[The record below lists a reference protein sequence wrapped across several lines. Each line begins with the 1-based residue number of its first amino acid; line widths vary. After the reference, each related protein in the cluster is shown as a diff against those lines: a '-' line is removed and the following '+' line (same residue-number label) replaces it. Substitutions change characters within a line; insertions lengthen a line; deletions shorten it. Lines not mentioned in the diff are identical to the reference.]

1 MATDAHD
8 QFRADRFAQRLDGV
22 DADGMLRGR
31 AIVAKTGVYQYSDGQ
46 STWGEY
52 VPDSTLRDP
61 DWIASLRIAPLTLD
75 HPAEPV
81 TADNVA
87 QLGVGAIG
95 DSVVFADGRNVAP
108 ARIMRADAVAAVQGG
123 IVELSCGYW
132 CQVTDKAG
140 EFDGKP
146 YSRIQTKRRANHVAI
161 VPDGR
166 HGSSVRLLLDAAA
179 KTADSEF
186 ARGATMSD
194 PIKTD
199 AAADKCDNCDKL
211 QGKFDALFKEM
222 EGLKAKAKVKG
233 DDAQQPVE
241 PTDADKA
248 RADKLHA
255 DAFAAGKARAALE
268 ARAIATCGDK
278 FACDG
283 KDDRSLRLAMLDGL
297 GVKVPADKAA
307 DDSYI
312 AARLDAETDARSK
325 TTASAQIGAGLTQ
338 TDKADPNANVPAHLL
353 AIAEMQARQRGE
365 IA

>member
-1 MATDAHD
+1 MTTDAHD
-8 QFRADRFAQRLDGV
+8 QFRTDRFAQRLDGV

-132 CQVTDKAG
+132 CQVSDKAG
-140 EFDGKP
+140 EFNGQA

-186 ARGATMSD
+186 ARGATMAD

-199 AAADKCDNCDKL
+199 AAADKCDKL
-211 QGKFDALFKEM
+211 QGKLDEMTKELDAFK
-222 EGLKAKAKVKG
+222 LKSKG
-233 DDAQQPVE
+233 DAQTPVD
-241 PTDADKA
+241 PSDADKA
-248 RADKLHA
+248 RADKLTA

-268 ARAIATCGDK
+268 ARAIATCAKD

-283 KDDRSLRLAMLDGL
+283 KDDRSLRLAMLDSL
-297 GVKVPADKAA
+297 GVKVPADKAT

-338 TDKADPNANVPAHLL
+338 TDKADPNANVAPHLL